1 MKNKFLYRKCIPY
14 AMAVLS
20 LQEDNLVLVK
30 DKNLEIELNEINKDF
45 IDDEIDF
52 NEFVNQTN
60 ECLNHYYLACIS

>member
-1 MKNKFLYRKCIPY
+1 
-14 AMAVLS
+14 MAVLS

-52 NEFVNQTN
+52 DEFVNQTN